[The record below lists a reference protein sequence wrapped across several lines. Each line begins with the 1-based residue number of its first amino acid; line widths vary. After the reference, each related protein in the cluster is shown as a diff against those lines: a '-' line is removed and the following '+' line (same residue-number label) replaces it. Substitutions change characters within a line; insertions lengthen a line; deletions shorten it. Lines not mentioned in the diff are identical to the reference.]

1 LLVPRGA
8 KALVSILLQG
18 RAQAGLTGRVSLA
31 LLEVNELLLKCLP
44 LLFKTQ
50 QVRDNC
56 LWPISVHW
64 RWLRGFAC
72 RYQRHSARKLFV
84 EGHVLHR

>member
-31 LLEVNELLLKCLP
+31 LLEVNELPGSLTYL
-44 LLFKTQ
+44 
-50 QVRDNC
+50 
-56 LWPISVHW
+56 H
-64 RWLRGFAC
+64 
-72 RYQRHSARKLFV
+72 RKLT
-84 EGHVLHR
+84 LLTA